1 MSEYIFSADLL
12 NKYSQLT
19 PWVQAIIG
27 TSFSGVIIAI
37 AYFFKQSVTE
47 IMKPFCYNKNRP
59 NKADKKEWK
68 DKYHRSDSQP

>member
-1 MSEYIFSADLL
+1 MNEYVFAADLL

-19 PWVQAIIG
+19 PWVQALIG

-47 IMKPFCYNKNRP
+47 VMRPFVKDKSEQP
-59 NKADKKEWK
+59 KDKKPEWK
-68 DKYHRSDSQP
+68 DKYYRDDESH